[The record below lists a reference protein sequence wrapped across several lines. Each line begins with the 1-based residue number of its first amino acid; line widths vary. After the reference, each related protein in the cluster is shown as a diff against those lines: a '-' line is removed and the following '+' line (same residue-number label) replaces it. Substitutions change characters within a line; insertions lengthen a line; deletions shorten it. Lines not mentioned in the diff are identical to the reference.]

1 MIPKLIT
8 AIPGP
13 KSLELGKRLKKVEAP
28 TVTYISD
35 DFPIFWKKAQGSWV
49 WDVDGNQFL
58 DLTSA
63 FGVATL
69 GHRPE
74 AMVKTIQEQ
83 SELLVHG
90 MGDVHPSET
99 KVELCEAISAIT
111 WERWTGE
118 KAQSLLMNSGSDAIE
133 AALKTAYL
141 KTGKNLVVSFKEA
154 YHGLGYGALTHC
166 GSKRFSEPFN
176 EQLQQ
181 HHIKLDYPKDAEG
194 LALLEQQL
202 SLIEASKVGAVL
214 VEPIQA
220 RAGTN
225 VPPPDFLPLLRQ
237 WTQQQGACLIL
248 DEIYTGFFR
257 TGSYFACEQVA
268 VVPDMICIAKAL
280 TGGYPISACVGSI
293 EVMSAWP
300 ESTGEALHT
309 STYLGN
315 PLGCAIGVTAI
326 KTFNELQTQL
336 KIKQACTDWQQVL
349 NRYVQHPLV
358 KDIKGLGL
366 MWAVEWDNQAIE
378 QRYQTSAA
386 DWNIQLGLDLLQKGI
401 ITLPEGNY
409 GELLGLS
416 PNIMM
421 SKELIEWACEQIFKI

>member
-1 MIPKLIT
+1 MIPQLIT

-13 KSLELGKRLKKVEAP
+13 QSLALGQRLKQVESP

-74 AMVKTIQEQ
+74 AMIHTIQEQ

-99 KVELCEAISAIT
+99 KVELCEAISTIT
-111 WERWTGE
+111 WGRWTGE
-118 KAQSLLMNSGSDAIE
+118 SAQTLLMNSGSDAIE
-133 AALKTAYL
+133 AALKTAFL
-141 KTGKNLVVSFKEA
+141 KTGKNLVISFKDA

-166 GSKRFSEPFN
+166 GSKRFREPFH
-176 EQLQQ
+176 EQLQE
-181 HHIKLDYPKDAEG
+181 HHIQLDYPKDADG
-194 LALLEQQL
+194 MTLLKQQLALVD
-202 SLIEASKVGAVL
+202 ASQVGAVL
-214 VEPIQA
+214 VEPVQA
-220 RAGTN
+220 RAGTH
-225 VPPPDFLPLLRQ
+225 VPPVGFLPLLRE
-237 WTQQQGACLIL
+237 WTQEQGACLIL

-257 TGSYFACEQVA
+257 TGSYFACEQVG
-268 VVPDMICIAKAL
+268 VVPDIICIAKAL
-280 TGGYPISACVGSI
+280 TGGYPISACVGSL

-300 ESTGEALHT
+300 QSTGEALHT

-326 KTFNELQTQL
+326 KTFNQAQTQL
-336 KIKQACTDWQQVL
+336 QIKESCENWKQVL
-349 NRYVQHPLV
+349 NNYTQHPLV
-358 KDIKGLGL
+358 KRIKGLGL
-366 MWAVEWDNQAIE
+366 MWAVEWDEQAVQKKHQIS
-378 QRYQTSAA
+378 TAS
-386 DWNIQLGLDLLQKGI
+386 WNIQLGLDLLQKGI
-401 ITLPEGNY
+401 ITLPEGNH

-416 PNIMM
+416 PNITID
-421 SKELIEWACEQIFKI
+421 KELIEWACKQIFAT